1 MGIGGFHKDAS
12 NDRNQKRIRDP
23 RDGTRAT
30 DAATTGT
37 SSSLELEQRKQRIG
51 VARSGRRTEG
61 TTQMQ
66 EDGSYTNHLP
76 SSPSSIAPP
85 IPLSAGSTED
95 FPMHVL
101 IHATGSDSNLIQVIA
116 FLNPSVPFSLFSLLF
131 TISLLI
137 MFGIWRFSSPGLKP
151 LTPFRR
157 GDEAVVIERL
167 QQMESNLNSTS
178 RTLLSRMDI
187 KDASNAKKLLVCF
200 FNAFL

>member
-101 IHATGSDSNLIQVIA
+101 IHATGSDSNLIQ
-116 FLNPSVPFSLFSLLF
+116 
-131 TISLLI
+131 
-137 MFGIWRFSSPGLKP
+137 
-151 LTPFRR
+151 

-187 KDASNAKKLLVCF
+187 KDASNAKKLLNFEFIRGVKYTSTLGHHLKLGLERKMTVQENQIIWVALYLKF
-200 FNAFL
+200 AQNINDN